1 MLIEEINN
9 KNAIKYNKNTIIT
22 PKNFHSNFE
31 KGISNA
37 EEKILPNIN
46 IKYCIW
52 HYKRALEFKKNELY
66 YNEVK
71 YNNNIYLL

>member
-52 HYKRALEFKKNELY
+52 HYKRKEH
-66 YNEVK
+66 
-71 YNNNIYLL
+71 